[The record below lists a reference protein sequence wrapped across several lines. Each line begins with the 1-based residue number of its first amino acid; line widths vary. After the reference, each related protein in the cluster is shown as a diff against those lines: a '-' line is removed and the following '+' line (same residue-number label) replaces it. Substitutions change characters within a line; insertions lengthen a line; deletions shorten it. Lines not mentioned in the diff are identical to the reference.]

1 MLLFIL
7 RTQTDNFRRSLS
19 FDWSY
24 MVFQIKLSLF
34 LRIWVERLFYRLV
47 MYFSIIN
54 LTVKSRFQVLKTE
67 ILTALHRA

>member
-1 MLLFIL
+1 
-7 RTQTDNFRRSLS
+7 
-19 FDWSY
+19 
-24 MVFQIKLSLF
+24 MVFQIQLSLF
-34 LRIWVERLFYRLV
+34 LRIWVERSFYRLV